1 VEEFVE
7 EEFQRSYGFWDDR
20 RIDDRRIDNRLIPAG
35 RQAGMIDNK
44 LDF

>member
-1 VEEFVE
+1 VEEFVQ
-7 EEFQRSYGFWDDR
+7 EEFQRSYGFWDDG
-20 RIDDRRIDNRLIPAG
+20 RIDNRLIPAG